1 MSEKQQIKIN
11 AVGDVCPIPLIKA
24 KQAIAALGGAGIVS
38 VLVDNEIAVQNLQKM
53 AAQKGY
59 RAAAETKEAQR
70 YEVEIEV
77 PGSNTAE
84 VERQEP
90 GEETKEAMSSEK
102 TENTAKRTAENA
114 DASAKAKAGSAEAEK
129 QQTEARETGTTE
141 AESCGPDRRRRGTLV
156 VFSSDQMGDGSEE
169 LGGILI
175 KGFVYALTQLEE
187 LPEAVIC
194 YNGGAKLSCDGSLVL
209 EDLKT
214 LEAEGVEILTCGT
227 CLNYY
232 GLTEKLGVGSITN
245 MYAIA
250 ERMAGADRIVKP

>member
-1 MSEKQQIKIN
+1 MSEKQQIEIN

-70 YEVEIEV
+70 YEVMIEV

-84 VERQEP
+84 AERQEP
-90 GEETKEAMSSEK
+90 EEETKE
-102 TENTAKRTAENA
+102 
-114 DASAKAKAGSAEAEK
+114 AKAGSAESEK
-129 QQTEARETGTTE
+129 QQTEARATGTTG

-169 LGGILI
+169 LGRILI

-194 YNGGAKLSCDGSLVL
+194 YNGGAKLSCDGSLAL

-250 ERMAGADRIVKP
+250 ERMTGAYRIVKP

>member
-1 MSEKQQIKIN
+1 MSEKQQIEIN

-70 YEVEIEV
+70 YEVVIEV

-84 VERQEP
+84 AECQEP
-90 GEETKEAMSSEK
+90 EEETKE
-102 TENTAKRTAENA
+102 
-114 DASAKAKAGSAEAEK
+114 AKAGSAESEK
-129 QQTEARETGTTE
+129 QQTEARATGTAE
-141 AESCGPDRRRRGTLV
+141 AESYGPDRRRRGTLV

-169 LGGILI
+169 LGRILI

-194 YNGGAKLSCDGSLVL
+194 YNGGAKLSCDGSLAL

-232 GLTEKLGVGSITN
+232 GLTEKLGVGSVTN

-250 ERMAGADRIVKP
+250 ERMTGAYRIVKP

>member
-1 MSEKQQIKIN
+1 MSEKQQIEIN

-24 KQAIAALGGAGIVS
+24 KQAIATLGGAGIVS

-70 YEVEIEV
+70 YEVVIEV

-84 VERQEP
+84 AECQEP
-90 GEETKEAMSSEK
+90 EEETKE
-102 TENTAKRTAENA
+102 
-114 DASAKAKAGSAEAEK
+114 AKAGSAESEK
-129 QQTEARETGTTE
+129 QQTEARATGTAE

-169 LGGILI
+169 LGRILI

-194 YNGGAKLSCDGSLVL
+194 YNGGAKLSCDGSLAL

-232 GLTEKLGVGSITN
+232 GLTEKLGVGSVTN

-250 ERMAGADRIVKP
+250 ERMTGAYRIVKP

>member
-1 MSEKQQIKIN
+1 MSEKQQIEIN

-70 YEVEIEV
+70 YEVVIEV
-77 PGSNTAE
+77 PESNA
-84 VERQEP
+84 
-90 GEETKEAMSSEK
+90 
-102 TENTAKRTAENA
+102 A
-114 DASAKAKAGSAEAEK
+114 DVSAKARAGSAESEK
-129 QQTEARETGTTE
+129 QQTEARETGTTG

-156 VFSSDQMGDGSEE
+156 VFSSDRMGDGSEE
-169 LGGILI
+169 LGRILI

-187 LPEAVIC
+187 LPEAVLC
-194 YNGGAKLSCDGSLVL
+194 YNGGAKLSCDGSLAL

-232 GLTEKLGVGSITN
+232 GLTEKLGVGSVTN